1 MDEAPGG
8 PARDGMRPPL
18 PRRAWK
24 GDVMDVGSDGKRE
37 PRGGAGRVPMDF
49 VGMQISVDDRPDGE
63 EAGQKTR
70 AQQAHPQLSS

>member
-1 MDEAPGG
+1 
-8 PARDGMRPPL
+8 
-18 PRRAWK
+18 
-24 GDVMDVGSDGKRE
+24 
-37 PRGGAGRVPMDF
+37 MDF

>member
-8 PARDGMRPPL
+8 PARDGM
-18 PRRAWK
+18 
-24 GDVMDVGSDGKRE
+24 GVGSDGKRE
-37 PRGGAGRVPMDF
+37 TRGGTGRVPMDF
-49 VGMQISVDDRPDGE
+49 VGMQVSVDDRPDGE